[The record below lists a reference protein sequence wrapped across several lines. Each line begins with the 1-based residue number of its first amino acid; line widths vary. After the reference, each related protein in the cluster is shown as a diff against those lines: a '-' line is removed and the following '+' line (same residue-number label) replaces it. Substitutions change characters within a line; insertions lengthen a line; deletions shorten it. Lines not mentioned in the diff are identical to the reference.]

1 MFTNEFLR
9 NRKTQAPN
17 ISVIEYKHIIHHSD
31 FFPQNDALSQN
42 ITKNMYHDSQ
52 KTYAY
57 FSFDYQRISAA
68 ARKTIYFTAL

>member
-1 MFTNEFLR
+1 MLSHWV
-9 NRKTQAPN
+9 QAHYTPQWF
-17 ISVIEYKHIIHHSD
+17 S
-31 FFPQNDALSQN
+31 PQNDAFSQN

-68 ARKTIYFTAL
+68 ARKTIYFTVL